1 MQLNREIPSFLTS
14 MLKSFLSLFLKS
26 SCPLCQR
33 SANDIICPYCDR
45 NLQAEKLV
53 PHYQYWQGDL
63 PLFAWGKYGGK
74 LKRAIATMKY
84 ESHPEL
90 AELMGNWLAK
100 AWLSSAVSKKAPKQL
115 TIVPIP
121 LYQQK
126 LKERGFN
133 QAEVIAKSFC
143 QLTGY
148 ILQKQG
154 LERIKD
160 TKPMFG
166 LNAIERQEN
175 IRGALGIGKDFQTRH
190 PNSPVLLV
198 DDIYTRG
205 TTVTEAR
212 KILTHKGIKVFGVI
226 TVSVAK

>member
-1 MQLNREIPSFLTS
+1 

-33 SANDIICPYCDR
+33 SANEIICSYCDR
-45 NLQAEKLV
+45 NLQTEKLDR
-53 PHYQYWQGDL
+53 HCQYWQGDL
-63 PLFAWGKYGGK
+63 PLFAWGKYGGQ
-74 LKRAIATMKY
+74 LKRAIAAMKY

-90 AELMGNWLAK
+90 GELMGTWLAK
-100 AWLSSAVSKKAPKQL
+100 AWLSSDFSKKSVKQL

-126 LKERGFN
+126 LQERGFN
-133 QAEVIAKSFC
+133 QAEVVAKSFC
-143 QLTGY
+143 QITGY

-154 LERIKD
+154 LQRNRD

-166 LNAIERQEN
+166 LDAIERQKN
-175 IRGALGIGKDFQTRH
+175 IQGALEIGKDFQIRK
-190 PNSPVLLV
+190 PISPVLLV
-198 DDIYTRG
+198 DDIYTKG

-212 KILTHKGIKVFGVI
+212 KVLADKGIKVFGVVA
-226 TVSVAK
+226 VSVAKNNSDQ